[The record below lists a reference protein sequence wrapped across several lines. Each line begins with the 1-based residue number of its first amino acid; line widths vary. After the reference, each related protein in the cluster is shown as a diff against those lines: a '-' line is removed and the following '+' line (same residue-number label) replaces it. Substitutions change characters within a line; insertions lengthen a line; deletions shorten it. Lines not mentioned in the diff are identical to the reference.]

1 MIMAKS
7 KQLATVINTQFFD
20 HTLSRQKLL
29 EKSVDFEGNDQAAQ
43 IDKECKKIIDAGLG
57 TAFLPDD
64 SRFFHIAF
72 SDYFA
77 FRRKEEQNSLV
88 YRIDNYHGEYTIET
102 GLYCGVINFVDKLPK
117 LEIQT
122 GYSDTFFRRILNFCC
137 GIYADTNVSNNS
149 RESESIYS
157 LLIQYLFLI
166 SLRKVIGKAIPKKY
180 VELRDR
186 GYDIKGNVDIE
197 EYIRN
202 DLLSFDKK
210 VTYKYSKRLEI
221 QSIID
226 VLYTALNCCQ
236 ISSSEGMPNLL
247 AFREHIKNL
256 YSGTRPSKVVVNNIL
271 KEKCLSNRLYADFI
285 KPLEYARVLIKHND
299 LNADGDGKTS
309 AVSGF
314 LVDSSFLWEM
324 YLYNLMKLHLPE
336 WEINSQAEI
345 SFYMNTFYNKSNY
358 PDFVLRHKRTGR
370 IFVLDAKFKRMNYNG
385 VDVDNDDIRQL
396 HAYSY
401 YFHLTEGDCFAG
413 AGLIYPTKMDR
424 PQYKN
429 NIDNIYSVESTNN
442 KFGVFSIKDPAEGE
456 SIAKNEQKFITELK
470 HFLGDMSNV

>member
-64 SRFFHIAF
+64 NRFFHIAF

-221 QSIID
+221 
-226 VLYTALNCCQ
+226 
-236 ISSSEGMPNLL
+236 
-247 AFREHIKNL
+247 
-256 YSGTRPSKVVVNNIL
+256 
-271 KEKCLSNRLYADFI
+271 
-285 KPLEYARVLIKHND
+285 
-299 LNADGDGKTS
+299 
-309 AVSGF
+309 
-314 LVDSSFLWEM
+314 
-324 YLYNLMKLHLPE
+324 
-336 WEINSQAEI
+336 
-345 SFYMNTFYNKSNY
+345 
-358 PDFVLRHKRTGR
+358 
-370 IFVLDAKFKRMNYNG
+370 
-385 VDVDNDDIRQL
+385 
-396 HAYSY
+396 
-401 YFHLTEGDCFAG
+401 LT
-413 AGLIYPTKMDR
+413 I
-424 PQYKN
+424 
-429 NIDNIYSVESTNN
+429 
-442 KFGVFSIKDPAEGE
+442 
-456 SIAKNEQKFITELK
+456 
-470 HFLGDMSNV
+470 

>member
-370 IFVLDAKFKRMNYNG
+370 IFVLDAKFKRMNYSG

>member
-1 MIMAKS
+1 MAKS
-7 KQLATVINTQFFD
+7 KQLTTVINTQFFD
-20 HTLSRQKLL
+20 YALSRQRLL
-29 EKSVDFEGNDQAAQ
+29 EKTTDFDGNDKSAK
-43 IDKECKKIIDAGLG
+43 INKECKRIFDAGLG

-72 SDYFA
+72 SDYYT
-77 FRRKEEQNSLV
+77 FRRKEEQNALV
-88 YRIDNYHGEYTIET
+88 YKVDNYHGEYTIET
-102 GLYCGVINFVDKLPK
+102 GLYCGVINFGDKLPQ

-122 GYSDTFFRRILNFCC
+122 GYSDLFFRRILNFCC
-137 GIYADTNVSNNS
+137 GIYADTNVSSNS
-149 RESESIYS
+149 TESESIYS
-157 LLIQYLFLI
+157 LLIQYLFLV

-180 VELRDR
+180 VELRSR
-186 GYDIKGNVDIE
+186 GYEIKGNIDVE
-197 EYIRN
+197 EYIRS

-210 VTYKYSKRLEI
+210 ITYKYSKRLEI

-236 ISSSEGMPNLL
+236 ISSNECMPNLL

-256 YSGTRPSKVVVNNIL
+256 YSGVRPSKAVVNNIL

-299 LNADGDGKTS
+299 LSAGGDSKTGG
-309 AVSGF
+309 VSGF

-336 WEINSQAEI
+336 WEIDSQAEI
-345 SFYMNTFYNKSNY
+345 SFYSDTFYRKNNY
-358 PDFVLRHKRTGR
+358 PDFVLRHKRTGK
-370 IFVLDAKFKRMNYNG
+370 IFVLDAKFKRMTYSG
-385 VDVDNDDIRQL
+385 MDVDNDDIRQL

-401 YFHLTEGDCFAG
+401 YFHLTEGDRFAG

-424 PQYKN
+424 PQGKN
-429 NIDNIYSVESTNN
+429 NVDNIYGVESTNN

-456 SIAKNEQKFITELK
+456 SISGNEQKFVAELRR
-470 HFLGDMSNV
+470 FLEDAS